1 MSRFRLDLTALCVS
15 LGTIVGC
22 PDPSIELPRD
32 AARPLSRPAA
42 ALSHTEK
49 PKPTP
54 TRDEPEA
61 APDATAAVVPSELEG
76 GVARA
81 SKKTLRSSVEPLLR
95 GRALAHRV
103 YEARFGPTVS
113 THAPTA
119 VVLTRGGHPPEL
131 GGFALSAGEQFAFP
145 RLHDGD
151 DPLERVAAV
160 MFRNVDRDPDR
171 EIIALVAYAD
181 EDPEAPPYFSNVVLD
196 WDASRGRF
204 VRLEQLEGEIEALHT
219 AGEVLARLRKL
230 QSEP

>member
-15 LGTIVGC
+15 LGTLVGC

-42 ALSHTEK
+42 AISHEAE
-49 PKPTP
+49 PKHPP
-54 TRDEPEA
+54 AEPSPKATTSVA
-61 APDATAAVVPSELEG
+61 ASELEG
-76 GVARA
+76 DVTRA
-81 SKKTLRSSVEPLLR
+81 SKQTLRHSVEPLLR

-103 YEARFGPTVS
+103 YEARFGPTITS
-113 THAPTA
+113 GAPTA
-119 VVLTRGGHPPEL
+119 VVLTRGGQPPEL
-131 GGFALSAGEQFAFP
+131 GGFALSAGEPFAFP

-151 DPLERVAAV
+151 TPLDRVAAV
-160 MFRNVDRDPDR
+160 MFRDVDQDPDR
-171 EIIALVAYAD
+171 EVIALVAYAD

-230 QSEP
+230 KSAP